1 MLRFRWMMRRLWMR
15 WGKPA
20 CQPASQPA
28 SQPSQ
33 QELLLGWP
41 SFVVCRAVPCCAV
54 SPCALRRLPHIYLL

>member
-1 MLRFRWMMRRLWMR
+1 MR